1 MPAPTVP
8 SIDTSR
14 SSPRARTSRELAP
27 VAEPTMPLL
36 RAAIVYAL
44 CTLALGYQALAGRFL
59 VNPSSDQ
66 FSTGYAY
73 RQFGTEVL
81 RTTGDFAQWNPFILG
96 GIPYAAAGGAGDVFY
111 PTLILR
117 LLLPVDVAITWSF
130 LLHLFLAGLFTYCF
144 VRALGFAFWPA
155 LFAGVAYMMSGQVAS
170 LVSPGH
176 DGKMYVS
183 ALAPLLLWMIV
194 RAVRDGRA
202 WAWGMIALVTGLAI
216 LTPHNQ
222 MVYYLALFC
231 IPFTIWIALRGR
243 EEPPAKPIAVRR
255 VLIAGVAAA
264 IGFAIAAIQFLPFYA
279 YLDFAARGVARGYEY
294 ATSYSMPPEEML
306 NFYLPHFSGILE
318 AYWGRNFFK
327 LHSEYVGAIVLV
339 IVGLAFGAV
348 HRRKDVWF
356 WGIAGL
362 VATLVALGGHTPFYR
377 LWYLL
382 PMMKVVRAPAMIFY
396 IAELAIAVFAAVG
409 LERLLREG
417 VKRSYLITWAALGL
431 AIVILAGG
439 GALTSIAQA
448 LAPPE
453 KYGLVEPNTAA
464 LIGGAV
470 RSFLFVAAAIGV
482 IWAFTAS
489 RMSGAAA
496 AAALVA
502 LAAADLWSVERRYFR
517 FLPPGRELYATDPTI
532 EYLKHLEEPGRV
544 MAFTMSPHGVPDAPD
559 PVLGGDALVIH
570 QVRAV
575 TGHQAN
581 EFQRWVELAGAKS
594 PALPPN
600 LFKRE
605 FRRLTNTR
613 FWLTDVELPP
623 EHPQLP
629 GMRLTRRVGPVRN
642 AAGNE
647 VWLFELDE
655 PNPAAW
661 VAPLIAEAP
670 PDAIRATVMNPSFD
684 VRRAALF
691 DSSAAVQGRSAPV
704 APEPLSTRAR
714 VRYPSVHE
722 IHIDLE
728 GTVPDGSALI
738 VSENWYPGWWA
749 LVDGR
754 PATVARA
761 DYTLMGIPL
770 PAGARRVELS
780 FADPVYARGRIVTIV
795 ALAITFALIA
805 GGLMVERRRV

>member
-1 MPAPTVP
+1 M
-8 SIDTSR
+8 
-14 SSPRARTSRELAP
+14 ARTPQRPSAAP
-27 VAEPTMPLL
+27 
-36 RAAIVYAL
+36 IVHAFRFEWAWASL
-44 CTLALGYQALAGRFL
+44 VFVICVLALGYPALAGEFL
-59 VNPSSDQ
+59 VNPMSDQ
-66 FSTGYAY
+66 FNTGYAY
-73 RQFGTEVL
+73 RVFGAEQP
-81 RTTGDFAQWNPFILG
+81 RTTGGFPQWNPYILG
-96 GIPYAAAGGAGDVFY
+96 GIPVAAQHGDVFY
-111 PTLILR
+111 PTFILR

-130 LLHLFLAGLFTYCF
+130 LGHLFLAGLFTFGF

-155 LFAGVAYMMSGQVAS
+155 LLAGVAYMMSGQVAS

-327 LHSEYVGAIVLV
+327 LHSEYVGAIVLLLA
-339 IVGLAFGAV
+339 GLAFGAV
-348 HRRKDVWF
+348 HRRKEVWF
-356 WGIAGL
+356 WGVAGL

-396 IAELAIAVFAAVG
+396 IAQLAIAVLAAIG
-409 LERLLREG
+409 LERALREG
-417 VKRSYLITWAALGL
+417 VRRGYLIGWGVFA
-431 AIVILAGG
+431 VVVVVLAGG
-439 GALTSIAQA
+439 GALTSIAQS
-448 LAPPE
+448 LAAPE
-453 KYGLVEPNTAA
+453 RFAFVEQNAGA

-470 RSFLFVAAAIGV
+470 RSLLFVGLALGV
-482 IWAFTAS
+482 LWAGTQ
-489 RMSGAAA
+489 RRLSGMAM

-502 LAAADLWSVERRYFR
+502 LAAADLWSVERGYFR
-517 FLPPGRELYATDPTI
+517 FSPPARQLYASDPTI
-532 EYLKHLEEPGRV
+532 EYLQRLEEPGRV
-544 MAFTMSPHGVPDAPD
+544 MALALADGGAID
-559 PVLGGDALVIH
+559 PVMDGDALVRH
-570 QVRAV
+570 RVRSV
-575 TGHQAN
+575 TGHQGN

-594 PALPPN
+594 PAPPPN

-605 FRRLTNTR
+605 FRRLANVR
-613 FWLTDVELPP
+613 FWLTNVDLPP

-629 GMRLTRRVGPVRN
+629 GMRFIRRVGPVTN
-642 AAGNE
+642 ASGNQ
-647 VWLFELDE
+647 VWLYELDE

-661 VAPLIAEAP
+661 LAPLIAEAA
-670 PDAIRATVMNPSFD
+670 PDAIRATVMDASFD
-684 VRRAALF
+684 LRRAALF
-691 DSSAAVQGRSAPV
+691 DSSAAVQGATLAV
-704 APEPLSTRAR
+704 APEPLSTPVKVTYPTPREIR
-714 VRYPSVHE
+714 V
-722 IHIDLE
+722 DL
-728 GTVPDGSALI
+728 GQPAPQGSALI
-738 VSENWYPGWWA
+738 VSENWYPGWRA

-780 FADPVYARGRIVTIV
+780 FADPVYARGKIVTIV

-805 GGLMVERRRV
+805 GGLMVERRRRV